1 MGQFVGYKFAN
12 EKYADGETAIVTALR
27 KIIEEDI
34 PKMRPD
40 ADKKLLIF
48 TDGRSS
54 EDRLYDLSNF
64 EIQSLNHPFC
74 KNEIVL

>member
-54 EDRLYDLSNF
+54 EDGL
-64 EIQSLNHPFC
+64 
-74 KNEIVL
+74 

>member
-1 MGQFVGYKFAN
+1 MGQYVGHKFSN

-54 EDRLYDLSNF
+54 EDRLYDLTYTIITYKLF
-64 EIQSLNHPFC
+64 
-74 KNEIVL
+74 IVITYKL

>member
-1 MGQFVGYKFAN
+1 MFQLKNTSFRLGRFAADRFAN

-34 PKMRPD
+34 PKMRPN
-40 ADKKLLIF
+40 AEKKLLIF

-54 EDRLYDLSNF
+54 EARL
-64 EIQSLNHPFC
+64 
-74 KNEIVL
+74 

>member
-1 MGQFVGYKFAN
+1 MGQFVGHKFSN

-54 EDRLYDLSNF
+54 EDRLYDLTYTIITYKLF
-64 EIQSLNHPFC
+64 
-74 KNEIVL
+74 IVITYKL

>member
-1 MGQFVGYKFAN
+1 MGQFVGHKFAN

-54 EDRLYDLSNF
+54 EDRLYDLTYT
-64 EIQSLNHPFC
+64 IIAYKL
-74 KNEIVL
+74 

>member
-1 MGQFVGYKFAN
+1 MFQLHLAGFDLGKFAAQSFAS

-34 PKMRPD
+34 PKMRPN

-54 EDRLYDLSNF
+54 EARL
-64 EIQSLNHPFC
+64 
-74 KNEIVL
+74 